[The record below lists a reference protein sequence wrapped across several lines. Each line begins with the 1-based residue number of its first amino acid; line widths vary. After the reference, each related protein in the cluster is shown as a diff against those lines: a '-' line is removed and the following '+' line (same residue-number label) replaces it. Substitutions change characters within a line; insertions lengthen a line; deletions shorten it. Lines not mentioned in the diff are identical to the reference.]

1 MFYLTR
7 TIRIYKFSMVDVRI
21 LLRATV
27 EGLGWMR
34 ARNGT
39 KVIWRFHGAT
49 FGNEAR
55 FATNL
60 SVRQI
65 EITRCSVPVLPRLD
79 ESLNYRLN
87 LEKEALGAS
96 HLESVLCHDPEK
108 ER

>member
-1 MFYLTR
+1 
-7 TIRIYKFSMVDVRI
+7 MVDVRI
-21 LLRATV
+21 FLRATV
-27 EGLGWMR
+27 EGLD
-34 ARNGT
+34 ASQE
-39 KVIWRFHGAT
+39 WRQSNLAFPRGNVQT
-49 FGNEAR
+49 LPRNEAR

-87 LEKEALGAS
+87 LEKEALGTS